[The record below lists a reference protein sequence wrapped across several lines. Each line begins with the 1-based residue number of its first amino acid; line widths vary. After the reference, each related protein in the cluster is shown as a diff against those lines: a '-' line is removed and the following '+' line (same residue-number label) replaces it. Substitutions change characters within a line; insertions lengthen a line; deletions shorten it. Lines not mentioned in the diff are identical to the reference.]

1 MRTVSM
7 FRMLARGRFLSLPLI
22 AALVACGSA
31 FDPEAPLTG
40 TWSAPP
46 FGDNSTLVL
55 HLRQVDSTVFG
66 GGAYTVKVY
75 VDTVQRTGPTYDVR
89 ITGTYGS
96 TVSLVMQYR
105 LGPGTAA
112 MAFGGVLDDPE
123 HLRGILDFGGDRR
136 DSVTFTRR

>member
-1 MRTVSM
+1 M
-7 FRMLARGRFLSLPLI
+7 FRMLAPDRFLSLTLI
-22 AALVACGSA
+22 AALVGCGSA

-40 TWSAPP
+40 SWSAPP

-55 HLRQVDSTVFG
+55 HLHQVDSTVFG

-89 ITGTYGS
+89 INGTYTS
-96 TVSLVMQYR
+96 SRVSLVMQYR

-112 MAFGGVLDDPE
+112 MAFGGVLEDPE

>member
-1 MRTVSM
+1 M
-7 FRMLARGRFLSLPLI
+7 FRMLAPGRFLSLTLI

-31 FDPEAPLTG
+31 FDPDAPLTG
-40 TWSAPP
+40 SWSAPP
-46 FGDNSTLVL
+46 FGDNSTLIL

-66 GGAYTVKVY
+66 GGDYTVKVWL
-75 VDTVQRTGPTYDVR
+75 DSAVQRTGPTYDVR

>member
-1 MRTVSM
+1 M
-7 FRMLARGRFLSLPLI
+7 FRMLARGRFLTLALI
-22 AALVACGSA
+22 APLVACGNA
-31 FDPEAPLTG
+31 FDPDAPLTG
-40 TWSAPP
+40 AWSAPP

-66 GGAYTVKVY
+66 GGGYTVMAY

-89 ITGTYGS
+89 ITGTYTSS

-112 MAFGGVLDDPE
+112 MAFGGVLEDPE

-136 DSVTFTRR
+136 ESVTFTRR

>member
-1 MRTVSM
+1 M
-7 FRMLARGRFLSLPLI
+7 FRMLAPGRFLRLTLI
-22 AALVACGSA
+22 AALVGCGSA
-31 FDPEAPLTG
+31 FDPDAPLTG
-40 TWSAPP
+40 SWSAPP
-46 FGDNSTLVL
+46 FGDNSTLIL

-66 GGAYTVKVY
+66 GGDYTVKVW
-75 VDTVQRTGPTYDVR
+75 VDSAVQRTGPTYDVR

-105 LGPGTAA
+105 LGPGTAG